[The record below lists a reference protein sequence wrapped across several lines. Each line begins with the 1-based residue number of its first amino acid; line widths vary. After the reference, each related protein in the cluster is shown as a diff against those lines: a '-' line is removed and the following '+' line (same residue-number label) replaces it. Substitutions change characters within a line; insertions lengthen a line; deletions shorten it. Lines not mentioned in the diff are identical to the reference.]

1 MLLNNYP
8 STADYMEPE
17 LLVDESQK
25 TPGAGKRIIVKKG
38 REFHVFRFED
48 VAYFYIDNG
57 LSFLVDRLRQQKYIT
72 SKPLRNIEAVMN
84 SKYFFRANKKYLVN
98 IHSVVKFKPEK
109 RGKLQ
114 IFLDPDPK
122 EPLIVSQLKAN
133 LFKEWIIQT

>member
-8 STADYMEPE
+8 STVDYTEPE

-38 REFHVFRFED
+38 REYHVFRFED
-48 VAYFYIDNG
+48 VAYFYIENG

-72 SKPLRNIEAVMN
+72 SKPLRNIEAIMN
-84 SKYFFRANKKYLVN
+84 SKCFFRANKKYLVN
-98 IHSVVKFKPEK
+98 IHSVIKFKPEK

-114 IFLDPDPK
+114 VFLDPDPK
-122 EPLIVSQLKAN
+122 EPLIISQLKAN

>member
-8 STADYMEPE
+8 STADFVKPE

-25 TPGAGKRIIVKKG
+25 TPGTGKRIIVKKG
-38 REFHVFRFED
+38 REYHVFCFED

-72 SKPLRNIEAVMN
+72 SKPLRNIEAIIN

-114 IFLDPDPK
+114 VFLNPEPK
-122 EPLIVSQLKAN
+122 EPIIISQLKAN